1 MDIKLVSK
9 RGKIGKKLI
18 LSYMLVLI
26 IAFLVV
32 GVTFKSILTN
42 YLVDQAKKELL
53 VEGKKIAQNLSRIPF
68 RRERIKEKLAN
79 NRSLQILGR
88 HIDARIIVLDNDGNT
103 IYTSFNGSDK
113 KMLAMLRK
121 AEEFEEKGYVTVKVP
136 IKGNNSRNMGYVV
149 LLTRVMELNGL
160 NSVRLRMLLKSF
172 LVAAG
177 VALIVSLF
185 LERSLVKPLMRLRNK
200 MNNFS
205 VKNFDEKIYINT
217 NDEIE
222 ELANSFN
229 IMANKLKSYDERQR
243 RFLQNASHELK
254 TPLMSIQGYAEG
266 IKDGVIEGDDINQSL
281 DIIIEESQRMKKL
294 VDEIIYLTKLE
305 NVEEIFELKE
315 VDLVQIANNAI
326 KTVKS
331 LALDKGI
338 EIRLEAEGVKLG
350 NYDEEK
356 MKRAFINLVGNG
368 IRYGNRIVFVKIE
381 DVRKYTLI
389 EVMDDGQGFKNDE
402 EKKIFDRFYKGKKGG
417 SGIGLAI
424 TKAIV
429 EGHGGTIYAYNH
441 ENLGAA
447 FRIKIPKS

>member
-1 MDIKLVSK
+1 MAIKSVSK

-32 GVTFKSILTN
+32 GVTFKGILTT

-53 VEGKKIAQNLSRIPF
+53 VEGKKIAQNLSKIPF
-68 RRERIKEKLAN
+68 QRERIKEKLAN
-79 NRSLQILGR
+79 NRSLQILGQ
-88 HIDARIIVLDNDGNT
+88 HINAMIIVLDNEAKP
-103 IYTSFNGSDK
+103 IYTSFDGADRK
-113 KMLAMLRK
+113 ILAMLRK
-121 AEEFEEKGYVTVKVP
+121 SEEFEKKGYVVVRVP
-136 IKGNNSRNMGYVV
+136 IKRNNRTMGYVA
-149 LLTRVMELNGL
+149 LLTKVREINGL
-160 NSVRLRMLLKSF
+160 NRIRLRMLLISF
-172 LVAAG
+172 LAATA

-185 LERSLVKPLMRLRNK
+185 LEKSLVNPIIKLRNK

-205 VKNFDEKIYINT
+205 IKGFNEDIVIKT

-229 IMANKLKSYDERQR
+229 IMANKLKSYDEQQR

-266 IKDGVIEGDDINQSL
+266 IKDGVIEGDELNQSL

-294 VDEIIYLTKLE
+294 VEEIIYLTKLE
-305 NVEEIFELKE
+305 NVKEIFEFNE
-315 VDLVQIANNAI
+315 ADLAQIAENAI
-326 KTVKS
+326 KSVNP
-331 LALDKGI
+331 LAIDKGI
-338 EIRLEAEGVKLG
+338 EVRLEAEGEELG

-356 MKRAFINLVGNG
+356 MKRIFINIVGNA
-368 IRYGNRIVFVKIE
+368 IRYAKKIVLVKIKDMGE
-381 DVRKYTLI
+381 YKLI
-389 EVMDDGQGFKNDE
+389 EVIDDGQGFKNHE
-402 EKKIFDRFYKGKKGG
+402 EKKIFHRFYKGKKGG

-429 EGHGGTIYAYNH
+429 EGHGGSICAYNH
-441 ENLGAA
+441 ESLGAV
-447 FRIKIPKS
+447 FRIEMPKL